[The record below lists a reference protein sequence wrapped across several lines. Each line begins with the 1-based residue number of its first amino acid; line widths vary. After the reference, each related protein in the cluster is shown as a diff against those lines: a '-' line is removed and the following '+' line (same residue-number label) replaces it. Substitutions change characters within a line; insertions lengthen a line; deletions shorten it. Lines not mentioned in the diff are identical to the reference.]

1 MLIEVKKKN
10 MSSKVGLAIALATIV
25 VIGLI
30 CNTHKQIEHFD
41 YAGLT
46 LTRPP
51 NWWFP
56 QKYDTKKW
64 LSVYYPDQMQ
74 QPNCVWKNRGDP
86 RVLNYESSSYRF
98 WRF

>member
-1 MLIEVKKKN
+1 
-10 MSSKVGLAIALATIV
+10 MSSNTWPILTAVVASAIILAVSMIEFQSKESMV
-25 VIGLI
+25 
-30 CNTHKQIEHFD
+30 EHFD

-51 NWWFP
+51 PWWFP

-64 LSVYYPDQMQ
+64 LSVYYPDQIQ
-74 QPNCVWKNRGDP
+74 QPNCVSKTRGDP
-86 RVLNYESSSYRF
+86 KVLNYESSSYRF

>member
-1 MLIEVKKKN
+1 MSNPNLTPWVVLVTTVILSLGIAAYSNIERV
-10 MSSKVGLAIALATIV
+10 
-25 VIGLI
+25 
-30 CNTHKQIEHFD
+30 EHFD

-51 NWWFP
+51 PWWFP
-56 QKYDTKKW
+56 QTYDAKKW
-64 LSVYYPDQMQ
+64 FSVYHPDQLQ
-74 QPNCVWKNRGDP
+74 QPNCVSKDRGDP